1 MAYMGKGSG
10 QSNSK
15 FMDLKHFRIKE
26 QLNKGLLRLVY
37 LDADSMPADCFASPH
52 TGSSFRHFRSI
63 IMVKVHKHSMYYY
76 FKECVKKCFC
86 DEYHAQEECL
96 AGLQQVGLV
105 GWLVLV
111 FVGGAG

>member
-1 MAYMGKGSG
+1 
-10 QSNSK
+10 
-15 FMDLKHFRIKE
+15 
-26 QLNKGLLRLVY
+26 
-37 LDADSMPADCFASPH
+37 
-52 TGSSFRHFRSI
+52 
-63 IMVKVHKHSMYYY
+63 MVKVHKYSMYYY